1 MKTERIE
8 IKIRGMICRSC
19 VNEIE
24 ELLLHT
30 RGVISAKVS
39 YIKSEAEVE
48 YDSALVTEEELK
60 ARLYERGYET
70 GARRIGAVCADGL
83 CLMLTGA
90 LTWLLL
96 KFGGGGALDMPQ
108 GAPLWTVF
116 LAGLLQSPHC
126 VGMCGG
132 IALGVS
138 ADRESA
144 VKSAVIYNVGRVAAY
159 TAVGALFGALGTA
172 IGYSVSVKSMV
183 FTMVGLVVSLIGL
196 NMWGLLP
203 GLRALSLASVPCLLP
218 ERAQRRFA
226 ARPFIIGALTGLM
239 PCGALYAMWL
249 HAVSGGSAVYG
260 AGSMLAFALG
270 TVPLLL
276 VFGAFG
282 AFIPRKWNKYLVK
295 ASAVLVTAM
304 GAKMLIAG
312 LHML

>member
-1 MKTERIE
+1 MKTESIE

-19 VNEIE
+19 VSEIE

-30 RGVISAKVS
+30 RGVISAKAS
-39 YIKSEAEVE
+39 YVKSVAEIE
-48 YDSALVTEEELK
+48 YDSSLVTEEELK

-70 GARRIGAVCADGL
+70 GARSIGALCADAG
-83 CLMLTGA
+83 CVAATCA

-96 KFGGGGALDMPQ
+96 KSGGGALDMPQ
-108 GAPLWTVF
+108 GAPLWSVF

-138 ADRESA
+138 ADRENA
-144 VKSAVIYNVGRVAAY
+144 VKSAVFYNIGRVAAY
-159 TAVGALFGALGTA
+159 TAMGALFGALGTV

-183 FTMVGLVVSLIGL
+183 FTMVGLVVALIGL
-196 NMWGLLP
+196 NMWGLVP
-203 GLRALSLASVPCLLP
+203 GFRALLAAPAPCLLP
-218 ERAQRRFA
+218 EGTQRRFA

-276 VFGAFG
+276 AFGAFG
-282 AFIPRKWNKYLVK
+282 AFMPRKWNKYLVK
-295 ASAVLVTAM
+295 ASAVLITAM